1 MTKIETA
8 KVQVKKT
15 AEEVFNF
22 LLNFNNFQKL
32 MPEGKV
38 SGWNSS
44 DKDFSFVFSGMA
56 RISMAHSSNVPHKEI
71 HIVSNGSNPFQFTLK
86 VLIDGQND
94 GTSSVYMDFEADINP
109 FIKVMVEKPLDNF
122 FNALTQN
129 LQKLNDGLQ

>member
-8 KVQVKKT
+8 KVQVQKT
-15 AEEVFNF
+15 AEEIFNF

-56 RISMAHSSNVPHKEI
+56 RIGMAHSSNEPNKVI
-71 HIVSNGSNPFQFTLK
+71 HIVCHGSNPFDFTLK
-86 VLIDGQND
+86 VIIDGKED
-94 GTSSVYMDFEADINP
+94 GTSEVKMDFEAEINP
-109 FIKVMVEKPLDNF
+109 FIKAMVEKPLDSF

-129 LQKLNDGLQ
+129 LQKLNDGLK

>member
-8 KVQVKKT
+8 KVQVKRT
-15 AEEVFNF
+15 AEEVFKF

-44 DKDFSFVFSGMA
+44 DKNFSFVFSGMA
-56 RISMAHSSNVPHKEI
+56 RIGMAHESNVPHKEI
-71 HIVSNGSNPFQFTLK
+71 HIVSSGSNPFDFTLK
-86 VLIDGQND
+86 VLIDGNND
-94 GTSSVYMDFEADINP
+94 GTCTVHMDFEAEINP
-109 FIKVMVEKPLDNF
+109 FVKVMVEKPLDTF

-129 LQKLNDGLQ
+129 LQKLNDSLL

>member
-1 MTKIETA
+1 MTKIETS

-15 AEEVFNF
+15 AEEIFNF

-56 RISMAHSSNVPHKEI
+56 RIGMAHSSNVPHKEI
-71 HIVSNGSNPFQFTLK
+71 HIISNGSNPFDFTLK
-86 VLIDGQND
+86 VLIDGKED
-94 GTSSVYMDFEADINP
+94 GTSEVRMDFEAEINP
-109 FIKVMVEKPLDNF
+109 FIKAMVEKPLDNF

-129 LQKLNDGLQ
+129 LQRLNDGLK